1 MSSTPPIKIVSTAHS
16 SITPDEPPE
25 RAAIGGEIEI
35 EIGARH
41 AMAMEAVDGRDSRY
55 TPVGTPADYT
65 QDVGTEE
72 DPAVTEIEVEIET
85 SAHRV

>member
-1 MSSTPPIKIVSTAHS
+1 
-16 SITPDEPPE
+16 
-25 RAAIGGEIEI
+25 
-35 EIGARH
+35 
-41 AMAMEAVDGRDSRY
+41 MAMEAVDGRDSRY